1 MKRSIAMR
9 TAQGKRA
16 TARASAAKAR
26 SPKLSGPGKRIVSAL
41 KEVADDVSG
50 RKTLPRRGG
59 TVPKQVDVQAIREKL
74 GMSQVEFAEAYGFSI
89 ATLRNWE
96 QHRREPDGAAKVL
109 LAVIERA
116 PEAVRQALADS
127 NTSEGE

>member
-1 MKRSIAMR
+1 VKRSTEMR

-16 TARASAAKAR
+16 SSRPSPAMAKSPKR
-26 SPKLSGPGKRIVSAL
+26 SPRGKRIVSAL
-41 KEVADDVSG
+41 DEVADDVRG
-50 RKTLPRRGG
+50 RKTLPRRSV
-59 TVPKQVDVQAIREKL
+59 TIPKQVDVQAIRDKL
-74 GMSQVEFAEAYGFSI
+74 GMSQVEFAKAYGFSI

-116 PEAVRQALADS
+116 PEAVRQALEDS
-127 NTSEGE
+127 STSD